1 MMDHRKPKRYKN
13 LLSWFTSDTP
23 SSGSGNEI
31 GSGSRNVTDNSV
43 NDVLLNSCPSSPVE
57 ECGNDRIETE
67 VSFDVT
73 SLERD
78 PGIRR
83 PICKYPLNERDNIR
97 RAYVVLGPF
106 QPQLS
111 SYPSSW
117 DGGQGQKFCHK
128 WFKDW
133 HWLEYSIELDKAYC
147 FPCFLFDSYPSH
159 HPAFTEYGFQGW
171 KNVMSKQSGIL
182 GHVGG
187 VNSPHNTCMHK
198 WDTLRNPSK
207 HIERVISTQSSQEV
221 ANNRL
226 RLNSTI
232 ESVRLLANQGCAF
245 RGHDESANSSNGG
258 NFNAVLQ
265 AFGRVNL
272 EVHKVLHNAPGNAKY
287 ISPIIQ
293 RQILNILGNKVRTK
307 IREEVGDAKF
317 CILVDEA
324 VDVSNKEQMAI
335 ILRFVDCDGFIRER
349 FFKVISVADTCSQ
362 TLKNEI
368 SKVLAQY
375 DLQVENMR
383 GQGYNGASNMRGE
396 FNGLQALFREECPYA
411 YYVHCFAHRLQLTL
425 NAAAKGVH
433 DIWQFFSTLNVIV
446 NFVDSSAKRHSA
458 LRVIREEEIA
468 DLVAAGTLE
477 TDLVTNGPNKL
488 QGEARSVGRAM
499 KRFDFVFCLLLM
511 HDVMKITGFLCQ
523 SLQKKAIDILNAL
536 NFLSI
541 TKSKLQDMREDGWDD
556 LIMRVESFCCEHDIV
571 MPDMSTPY
579 KKGTER
585 ACEQNITKKHFYRVN
600 ILNAVIDFQ
609 LAELDSRFTDK
620 SLELLVLSA
629 TFDPRDNFQSFRSE
643 DVCNLAL
650 KFYPMDF
657 SSSDMLALD
666 MKCGYF
672 LTDIQRD
679 PRFAKTTSV
688 SNLCRRLVESRKS
701 AFFPMIYRLI
711 CLVLTL
717 PVSTAT
723 TERAFSAMNIIKNK
737 LRNKMEDDF
746 LDDLM
751 VLNIEKEFADS
762 IDNDSVIAEFEM
774 SGPRRVRFS

>member
-1 MMDHRKPKRYKN
+1 MTDHRKPKRYKN

-31 GSGSRNVTDNSV
+31 GSGSGSESRNVTENSV

-67 VSFDVT
+67 VCFDVT
-73 SLERD
+73 SLECD

-83 PICKYPLNERDNIR
+83 PICK
-97 RAYVVLGPF
+97 
-106 QPQLS
+106 
-111 SYPSSW
+111 
-117 DGGQGQKFCHK
+117 
-128 WFKDW
+128 
-133 HWLEYSIELDKAYC
+133 
-147 FPCFLFDSYPSH
+147 
-159 HPAFTEYGFQGW
+159 
-171 KNVMSKQSGIL
+171 
-182 GHVGG
+182 
-187 VNSPHNTCMHK
+187 
-198 WDTLRNPSK
+198 
-207 HIERVISTQSSQEV
+207 
-221 ANNRL
+221 
-226 RLNSTI
+226 
-232 ESVRLLANQGCAF
+232 
-245 RGHDESANSSNGG
+245 GHDESANSSNGG

-265 AFGRVNL
+265 AFGRVSL
-272 EVHKVLHNAPGNAKY
+272 EVHKVLHNAHGNAKY

-324 VDVSNKEQMAI
+324 VDVSNREQMAI
-335 ILRFVDCDGFIRER
+335 ILQFVDCDGFIRER

-383 GQGYNGASNMRGE
+383 GQGYDGASNMRGE

-425 NAAAKGVH
+425 NAAAKEVH

-477 TDLVTNGPNKL
+477 TDLVANGPNKL
-488 QGEARSVGRAM
+488 QGEAMSVGKAM
-499 KRFDFVFCLLLM
+499 KSIDFVFCLLLM
-511 HDVMKITGFLCQ
+511 HDVMKIFDFLCQ

-571 MPDMSTPY
+571 MPDMSAPY

-585 ACEQNITKKHFYRVN
+585 ACEQNITKEHFYRVN

-629 TFDPRDNFQSFRSE
+629 TFDPRDNFQSFRFE

-650 KFYPMDF
+650 NFYPMDF
-657 SSSDMLALD
+657 SSSDMLAID
-666 MKCGYF
+666 MECGYF

-688 SNLCRRLVESRKS
+688 SDLCRRLVESRKS

-774 SGPRRVRFS
+774 SGPRRGFGFPRELEDFARLRQDILGCDEYEGYRD